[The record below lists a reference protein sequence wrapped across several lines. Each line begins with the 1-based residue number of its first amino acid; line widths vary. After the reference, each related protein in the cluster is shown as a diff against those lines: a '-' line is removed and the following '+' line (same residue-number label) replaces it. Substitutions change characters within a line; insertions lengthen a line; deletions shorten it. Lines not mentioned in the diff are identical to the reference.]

1 MKTKISIFLTRAAA
15 GSLLAGLSLIAC
27 PSGSGAA
34 TEPVIVEAEG
44 EAFLGTYD
52 TPKEVMERAR
62 QNALNRAVEKAVGYF
77 IRSHAVVSNFRL
89 AEELTFASVRGRARQ
104 VEIIKEGWDERER
117 QVYRVALRAAVDPV
131 YPEKGG
137 GVSLKLWMAKDVLRP
152 GEETKIFYQVDA
164 DCYVYL
170 FSVAADGSVTV
181 LFPNSANR
189 DNLARARVAYT
200 FPPPDSAV
208 KLQARLIPEAGE
220 MPSVERIKII
230 ATREKEDLLPLGF
243 REGTFRVYDASSTGM
258 IGDLVKKLNRLEPA
272 DWAEA
277 TAPYTITK

>member
-1 MKTKISIFLTRAAA
+1 MRSVKTKISIFLTRAAA

-170 FSVAADGSVTV
+170 FSWRPT
-181 LFPNSANR
+181 
-189 DNLARARVAYT
+189 ARSPSFSLTPRTATTSPGRAWRT
-200 FPPPDSAV
+200 PSRPP
-208 KLQARLIPEAGE
+208 
-220 MPSVERIKII
+220 
-230 ATREKEDLLPLGF
+230 
-243 REGTFRVYDASSTGM
+243 
-258 IGDLVKKLNRLEPA
+258 
-272 DWAEA
+272 
-277 TAPYTITK
+277 TAPSSSRPGSSRKPGRCPRWRG